1 MTTFGDGI
9 IDAGLT
15 GEGGGGAVTVAVLG
29 AGTRAG
35 EGGGGSGA
43 GGEESKV
50 LGVGDVGNRGEE
62 GAAKAFVFGDGGKV
76 GEDTT

>member
-1 MTTFGDGI
+1 MGDGI
-9 IDAGLT
+9 IDVGLT

-35 EGGGGSGA
+35 KGGGGA
-43 GGEESKV
+43 GVGEESKV

-62 GAAKAFVFGDGGKV
+62 GAAEAYVFGDGGKV
-76 GEDTT
+76 EEDTT

>member
-15 GEGGGGAVTVAVLG
+15 GEGGGGAVTVAVIG
-29 AGTRAG
+29 AGTPAG

-43 GGEESKV
+43 GEESKV
-50 LGVGDVGNRGEE
+50 LGVGDVGNCGAE
-62 GAAKAFVFGDGGKV
+62 GAAVAFVFGDGGKV